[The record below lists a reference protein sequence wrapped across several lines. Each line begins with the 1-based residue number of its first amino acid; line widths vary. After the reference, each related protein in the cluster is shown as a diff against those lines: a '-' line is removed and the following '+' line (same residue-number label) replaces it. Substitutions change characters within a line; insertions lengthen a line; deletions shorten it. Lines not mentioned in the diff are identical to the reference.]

1 MNDWDQGETV
11 SGVTHSGVKYAG
23 AHDPTMVGQARRG
36 SKGDHLDRLSRGA
49 LPAVS
54 EALPVELAAFEGIVT
69 PEVLMAALHRARD
82 LGVGGDQV
90 LVAQG
95 YVTPRQSAQCL
106 AAHLGLE
113 LAQTDD
119 LHLPPDAGTLKALLR
134 TGAVPEMLA
143 DGRTRFNI
151 AAEGREVRHL
161 ARALKADPTLRQRV
175 RLCAPSELRAL
186 VMARAN
192 RALTH
197 HATFHLRDTHPEAS
211 AGTLSQPFVTTMV
224 GLAIVLPLAAALLV
238 PLLLGQPVTTGFLI
252 LQSLLSLVFLF
263 WITLRLA
270 GCLYPAELPRQP
282 AEEADAGAHSAA
294 DARAFERA
302 LPVYSILVPLYREAG
317 VVPQLVAALG
327 ALDYPPEKLD
337 IKLVVEAD
345 DAPTRAAIAATP
357 LPTCMEEVAVANIGP
372 RTKPKALDM
381 ALAFTRGTYV
391 CIFDAEDL
399 PEPDQLRRALAAFRG
414 QPDVGCV
421 QARLCVDNGDESWIS
436 GQFAA
441 EYAAQFDVLLP
452 FLNALELPIL
462 LGGTSNHFRRDVLEK
477 VGGWDP
483 FNVTEDADLGV
494 RLVRAG
500 WRTRVIAASTFEE
513 APLTWRAWLGQRT
526 RWMKGWAQT
535 ILVHGRQ
542 PRALVRQLGLKDT
555 LALALLTVG
564 PFAAALAHPFFLLLL
579 LYDLS
584 QGVVGLPGETALE
597 VIVSCLSYC
606 TLLAGTVGAALAVVM
621 GWRRRGQKV
630 RWSVVMTI
638 PAYWVLASVATFN
651 ALVDLVWRPFY
662 WKKTEHGLSRQRHK
676 AGLNTALQK

>member
-1 MNDWDQGETV
+1 MNDRDQARRG
-11 SGVTHSGVKYAG
+11 SGVTHAG
-23 AHDPTMVGQARRG
+23 AGDAPMVGQARRG
-36 SKGDHLDRLSRGA
+36 SKGDHMGDQTGGGFGPDAGPER
-49 LPAVS
+49 
-54 EALPVELAAFEGIVT
+54 LPVELEAFRGLLSPDVLAA
-69 PEVLMAALHRARD
+69 AARRARD

-95 YVTPRQSAQCL
+95 HVTPRQAAQCL
-106 AAHLGLE
+106 ADHLGLE
-113 LAQTDD
+113 LAQPEH
-119 LHLPPDAGTLKALLR
+119 LHLPPDAATLKALLR

-143 DGRTRFNI
+143 DGRTRFNL

-161 ARALKADPTLRQRV
+161 ARALKADTTLHHRV
-175 RLCAPSELRAL
+175 RLLAPADLRAL
-186 VMARAN
+186 VMARAS
-192 RALTH
+192 RALTRD
-197 HATFHLRDTHPEAS
+197 AAFHLRDTKPEAS
-211 AGTLSQPFVTTMV
+211 AGTLSQPFVTTML
-224 GLAIVLPLAAALLV
+224 GLAIATPLLAALLV
-238 PLLLGQPVTTGFLI
+238 PLMLGQPVTSGFLI
-252 LQSLLSLVFLF
+252 LQFVLSLVFLF

-270 GCLYPAELPRQP
+270 GCLYDAEWPRHP
-282 AEEADAGAHSAA
+282 SEESCEAGERGAA
-294 DARAFERA
+294 DDRA
-302 LPVYSILVPLYREAG
+302 LPVYSILVPLYREAA
-317 VVPQLVAALG
+317 VVPQLVEALG

-345 DAPTRAAIAATP
+345 DTATRAAIASTA
-357 LPTCMEEVAVANIGP
+357 LPACMEEVAVADIGP

-381 ALAFTRGTYV
+381 ALAFTRGAYV

-414 QPDVGCV
+414 QPEVGCV

-452 FLNALELPIL
+452 LLNALELPIL

-477 VGGWDP
+477 VGAWDP
-483 FNVTEDADLGV
+483 FNVTEDADLGI
-494 RLVRAG
+494 RLARAG

-542 PRALVRQLGLKDT
+542 PGALVRQLGLRDT
-555 LALALLTVG
+555 LVLALLTVG

-584 QGVVGLPGETALE
+584 QGVVGLPCETSLE
-597 VIVSCLSYC
+597 VVVSGLSYC
-606 TLLAGTVGAALAVVM
+606 TLLVGTLGAAFAVMM
-621 GWRRRGQKV
+621 GWRRRGQSV
-630 RWSVVMTI
+630 RWRVVMTI
-638 PAYWVLASVATFN
+638 PVYWVLASVATFN

-662 WKKTEHGLSRQRHK
+662 WKKTEHGLSRRRGRP
-676 AGLNTALQK
+676 GLGVALQK